1 MNDIRSSV
9 YAQKVEL
16 LLRLIPIVM
25 EEGVFAIHGGTAI
38 NLFLKDLPRYSVD
51 IDLTY
56 IPLADRQTSLND
68 INLHLK
74 TIADKAKKA
83 FKGMHVVPNFS
94 TCKLLCEYRGKQV
107 KIEVNQTKRGIVG
120 GAVQSLPLSEKA
132 QEEFSLFCEANVVPL
147 TQLYGGKIAAALSRQ
162 HPRDLFDV
170 KYMDIPLND
179 CREGL
184 IFCLLGSDRPIHESF
199 APSLIDQHD
208 AMENQFSGM
217 TDIPF
222 TYEEFEETR
231 AKLVNDASSG
241 TASAGPDHAA
251 IVALREPVEKVI
263 ASHAFMAAVPSLDI
277 VLTPNGFRNRVE
289 HECGSCLQEE
299 NRTVAGLARSGARL
313 QPGTAAA
320 SVGQP

>member
-25 EEGVFAIHGGTAI
+25 EEHVFAIHGGTAI

-56 IPLADRQTSLND
+56 IPLADRQTSLDD
-68 INLHLK
+68 INLHIK

-170 KYMDIPLND
+170 KYMDIPLSK

-199 APSLIDQHD
+199 APRLIDQRE
-208 AMENQFSGM
+208 AMDNQFA
-217 TDIPF
+217 
-222 TYEEFEETR
+222 YEEFEDTR
-231 AKLVNDASSG
+231 TKLINDVKSLMTDADKKFLISFESGQPEWNGYEFEYFKDYPSVQWKLLNLKKLAKQNSQK
-241 TASAGPDHAA
+241 
-251 IVALREPVEKVI
+251 LREEAKKLYALFSEK
-263 ASHAFMAAVPSLDI
+263 
-277 VLTPNGFRNRVE
+277 NR
-289 HECGSCLQEE
+289 
-299 NRTVAGLARSGARL
+299 
-313 QPGTAAA
+313 
-320 SVGQP
+320 

>member
-25 EEGVFAIHGGTAI
+25 EEEVFAIHGGTAI

-56 IPLADRQTSLND
+56 IPLADRQTSLDD
-68 INLHLK
+68 INMHLNV
-74 TIADKAKKA
+74 IAEKAKKA
-83 FKGMHVVPNFS
+83 FKGMHIVPNFSKGMHIVPNFS
-94 TCKLLCEYRGKQV
+94 TCKLLCEYRGRQV
-107 KIEVNQTKRGIVG
+107 KIEVNQTKRGIIG
-120 GAVQSLPLSEKA
+120 GDVQTIPLSEKA
-132 QEEFSLFCEANVVPL
+132 QEEFSLFCEASVVPL

-170 KYMDIPLND
+170 KYMDIPLSK

-199 APSLIDQHD
+199 APSMIDQRE
-208 AMENQFSGM
+208 AMENQFAGM

-222 TYEEFEETR
+222 TYEEFEDTR
-231 AKLVNDASSG
+231 TKLINDVKSLMTDADKKFLISFESGQPEWNGYEFEYFKDYPSVQWKLLNLKKLAKQNSQ
-241 TASAGPDHAA
+241 
-251 IVALREPVEKVI
+251 K
-263 ASHAFMAAVPSLDI
+263 
-277 VLTPNGFRNRVE
+277 
-289 HECGSCLQEE
+289 LQEE
-299 NRTVAGLARSGARL
+299 ADKLRNLFNFNL
-313 QPGTAAA
+313 NN
-320 SVGQP
+320 